1 MNREDYLRPIRAL
14 LREIVRVL
22 RHDINISALCRGLM
36 LDRKDSAPQ
45 FRDFEFKVCI
55 TQLYFTVIIVFHIFV
70 HEFGDTKWKGK
81 IVSFMCFPVKVSKT
95 II

>member
-36 LDRKDSAPQ
+36 LDRKDSSPQ
-45 FRDFEFKVCI
+45 FRDFEFKASVVWV
-55 TQLYFTVIIVFHIFV
+55 LYFTVNN
-70 HEFGDTKWKGK
+70 
-81 IVSFMCFPVKVSKT
+81 VSLT
-95 II
+95 

>member
-36 LDRKDSAPQ
+36 LDRKDSSPQ
-45 FRDFEFKVCI
+45 FRDFEFKVSI
-55 TQLYFTVIIVFHIFV
+55 AQVLYFAVNS
-70 HEFGDTKWKGK
+70 
-81 IVSFMCFPVKVSKT
+81 VSLT
-95 II
+95 

>member
-36 LDRKDSAPQ
+36 LDRKDSSPQ
-45 FRDFEFKVCI
+45 FRDFEFKVSI
-55 TQLYFTVIIVFHIFV
+55 AQVLYFTVYSVAL
-70 HEFGDTKWKGK
+70 T
-81 IVSFMCFPVKVSKT
+81 
-95 II
+95 

>member
-36 LDRKDSAPQ
+36 LDRKDSVPQ

-55 TQLYFTVIIVFHIFV
+55 TQIYFTVNVVLPTSSVISN
-70 HEFGDTKWKGK
+70 EK
-81 IVSFMCFPVKVSKT
+81 VKRYFLCAFQSK
-95 II
+95 

>member
-45 FRDFEFKVCI
+45 FRDFEFKVRI
-55 TQLYFTVIIVFHIFV
+55 TQVYFTVVIVFNILV
-70 HEFGDTKWKGK
+70 HKFSGTKQKGK
-81 IVSFMCFPVKVSKT
+81 NVS
-95 II
+95 

>member
-45 FRDFEFKVCI
+45 FRDFEFKASV
-55 TQLYFTVIIVFHIFV
+55 TQVYFTVSDILYMLVCKHN
-70 HEFGDTKWKGK
+70 
-81 IVSFMCFPVKVSKT
+81 VSVLYRQ
-95 II
+95 

>member
-14 LREIVRVL
+14 LREVVRVL

-55 TQLYFTVIIVFHIFV
+55 MQIYFTGTVVFNLLV
-70 HEFGDTKWKGK
+70 HKFGGIK
-81 IVSFMCFPVKVSKT
+81 
-95 II
+95 